1 MMIYRCSNA
10 MKQSWKIARLR
21 LIKLDV
27 ADIDVGD
34 IIKLFISQTRENMK
48 KALYKTILT
57 LWIIFLILL
66 FIKAFNVRY
75 EDTFRE
81 WSEVMCDIWVW
92 NPIRWIVVAE
102 DKKRIYIK
110 WQSQCLMY
118 CLDDP
123 NLEEWEAEELWAT
136 HKYKERYDDDD
147 VKYKSVCYRIWN
159 NKDKM
164 KAIINRYWRDD
175 EMRNEE

>member
-1 MMIYRCSNA
+1 
-10 MKQSWKIARLR
+10 
-21 LIKLDV
+21 
-27 ADIDVGD
+27 
-34 IIKLFISQTRENMK
+34 MK

-57 LWIIFLILL
+57 LFIIFLIFL

-136 HKYKERYDDDD
+136 HKYLERYDDDD
-147 VKYKSVCYRIWN
+147 VKYKSICYRLWN

-175 EMRNEE
+175 EK